1 MDYAITATII
11 LTSAI
16 QSFFGTGVL
25 LFGTPILLTLGHSFQ
40 DILVILLPISSLI
53 NIFQIKKSIRKVD
66 LGFYQNLLIYSL
78 PFIFI
83 FLYLSHHISLNISYF
98 VGVFLILIS
107 LRQNI
112 KYLKDFFN
120 YLIQYEKSYLMIT
133 GILHGLTNLGGALLS
148 ASIMVRDLSKE
159 SKRVTIAASYL
170 TMAII
175 QIITILKN
183 FFLEKNFL
191 HLKLE
196 VF

>member
-1 MDYAITATII
+1 MNYAITATII

-40 DILVILLPISSLI
+40 DILVILLPISSLV

-66 LGFYQNLLIYSL
+66 LGFYQNLLIYTL

-112 KYLKDFFN
+112 KYLKNFFN
-120 YLIQYEKSYLMIT
+120 YLIQYEKSYLIIT

-159 SKRVTIAASYL
+159 SKRATIAASYL
-170 TMAII
+170 TMAISRC
-175 QIITILKN
+175 
-183 FFLEKNFL
+183 FFQRSSW
-191 HLKLE
+191 
-196 VF
+196 